1 MEKPQEQL
9 VWKVLGVALLILE
22 NVCPISL
29 PEADNNAKPYW
40 KIRSMLKGL
49 GFVVGFSGSEGSS
62 CCPSSQFL
70 RAPRFQPPASPRLEA
85 RGSERR
91 REPEAPYQV
100 PSSPTPAQVPGAGQP
115 LLTGA
120 RKNCRREKGGAGGKQ
135 GSQSYPRGGKFPLTQ
150 TLGARPRP
158 PPGSRETEVAAEIQG
173 RKGRGKGAVMTLN
186 ARPRGRS
193 GAPRGHLRFFGERR
207 EGV

>member
-70 RAPRFQPPASPRLEA
+70 RSPRFQPPAPPRLEA

-120 RKNCRREKGGAGGKQ
+120 RKNCRREKGGLEESRGPKATLEV
-135 GSQSYPRGGKFPLTQ
+135 GSSPSPRHSGLV
-150 TLGARPRP
+150 LAPRP
-158 PPGSRETEVAAEIQG
+158 AAARRRWRRRSRAG
-173 RKGRGKGAVMTLN
+173 KGGGRG
-186 ARPRGRS
+186 R
-193 GAPRGHLRFFGERR
+193 
-207 EGV
+207 

>member
-29 PEADNNAKPYW
+29 PEADNNAKP
-40 KIRSMLKGL
+40 
-49 GFVVGFSGSEGSS
+49 
-62 CCPSSQFL
+62 
-70 RAPRFQPPASPRLEA
+70 
-85 RGSERR
+85 
-91 REPEAPYQV
+91 
-100 PSSPTPAQVPGAGQP
+100 
-115 LLTGA
+115 
-120 RKNCRREKGGAGGKQ
+120 
-135 GSQSYPRGGKFPLTQ
+135 Q

>member
-1 MEKPQEQL
+1 M
-9 VWKVLGVALLILE
+9 WKVLGVALLILE

-49 GFVVGFSGSEGSS
+49 GFVVRFLRREGSS
-62 CCPSSQFL
+62 CCPSRQFL

-91 REPEAPYQV
+91 REPEAREQV
-100 PSSPTPAQVPGAGQP
+100 PSSPTPSQVPGSGQP

-120 RKNCRREKGGAGGKQ
+120 RKRELSPGKGGAGGEQ
-135 GSQSYPRGGKFPLTQ
+135 GPQGDPRGRKLPLTQ
-150 TLGARPRP
+150 TPRARPRP

-173 RKGRGKGAVMTLN
+173 RKGRGKGAAMTLTLG
-186 ARPRGRS
+186 PG
-193 GAPRGHLRFFGERR
+193 GGVEHLAGT
-207 EGV
+207 